1 MLKLYSVLGVNLMI
15 SFSGTVTIKILG
27 GISFWSPVLFPKI
40 LSTIQNETN
49 ESARFRLLLIFPS

>member
-1 MLKLYSVLGVNLMI
+1 MI

-27 GISFWSPVLFPKI
+27 GISFWSPVLFSKI